1 MSPNHE
7 GSIYRRP
14 QESMSEAIWD
24 ELEAN
29 FLALRLHLGERV
41 FSAPTQAV
49 FQAEYADTAQN
60 VRKVLVRVFRDDK
73 RSSSERLNRL
83 LEATYFEHSHLVRY
97 IQAGTLQTDEDIIT
111 YAITERTDT
120 WVARSL
126 AAEQAVAFAKHV
138 LSGLEYLHAKNLV
151 YCVLC
156 PRTVVPGGS
165 DWKLSDFS
173 QLRVAGVD
181 MTDEVLSLAE
191 TLDTSPPEAAE
202 GVISP
207 AWDVWSFGQTLW
219 KVIDGHRSNTADPFK
234 AVLLACLNFNP
245 SLRPTLNQLSALLES
260 AESSALN
267 RGISAAAK
275 A

>member
-1 MSPNHE
+1 
-7 GSIYRRP
+7 
-14 QESMSEAIWD
+14 MSEAIWD
-24 ELEAN
+24 ELKPN
-29 FLALRLHLGERV
+29 FSALRLHLGERV
-41 FSAPTQAV
+41 FSTPKQAV
-49 FQAEYADTAQN
+49 FHAEYADTSQN

-83 LEATYFEHSHLVRY
+83 LEATYFEHPHLLRY
-97 IQAGTLQTDEDIIT
+97 IQAGTLQTDEEIIT

-151 YCVLC
+151 YCVLS

-191 TLDTSPPEAAE
+191 TLDTSPPEAGE

-207 AWDVWSFGQTLW
+207 AWD
-219 KVIDGHRSNTADPFK
+219 
-234 AVLLACLNFNP
+234 
-245 SLRPTLNQLSALLES
+245 
-260 AESSALN
+260 
-267 RGISAAAK
+267 
-275 A
+275 